1 MLPGDGLLPT
11 WGAERSWAVFIYL
24 PLEKHFEMELQL
36 LPALGSW
43 MDSQHLSGMGW
54 NDERKCNGLRRRAL
68 QLLKQNLYLS
78 FWPLRNSS

>member
-11 WGAERSWAVFIYL
+11 WGAEHGWAVFIYL

-43 MDSQHLSGMGW
+43 MDSQHLSDMGW
-54 NDERKCNGLRRRAL
+54 NDEGKCNGLRQQAL
-68 QLLKQNLYLS
+68 QLLKQNLYQS